1 MPYALTTLLLKLS
14 TQNIIT
20 RFLPQLQLNEIS
32 QSEIKFLINAVWLI
46 LEEKKIRQAVLF
58 FLKHIIFLDSGL

>member
-20 RFLPQLQLNEIS
+20 RFLPQLPLNKIS
-32 QSEIKFLINAVWLI
+32 QSEIKVLINAVWLT

-58 FLKHIIFLDSGL
+58 FFKVYNIS